1 VNLFRISSE
10 EIMCDGRA
18 PVLLVLQT
26 WRSHILTTCMHVHC
40 IEGRNPE
47 ALHIQFRATITT
59 IVSSG
64 RPPKKCQKEKQI
76 NQLHPIFWSQTEF
89 TSRLHTKE
97 RHRVAGS
104 DNIPAKRGSSLRN
117 DAARI

>member
-1 VNLFRISSE
+1 
-10 EIMCDGRA
+10 MCDGRA

-47 ALHIQFRATITT
+47 ALHMQFRATIMT

-64 RPPKKCQKEKQI
+64 RPPKKCQKEKGDRPTAPNLSI
-76 NQLHPIFWSQTEF
+76 TD
-89 TSRLHTKE
+89 
-97 RHRVAGS
+97 RVHKQATYEGK
-104 DNIPAKRGSSLRN
+104 AKSCWK
-117 DAARI
+117 